1 MLFSKEEYKQRLDK
15 VKKMM
20 QEKGI
25 DLLISHD
32 TNNMN
37 YLTGY
42 DAWSFYYAQCAIVHL
57 DAEEP
62 LCFVRAQDAG
72 GAFITTYLKKEN
84 IIIYDEKYIHT
95 WPTHPYDAL
104 VDLIKNKKWDKINI
118 CLLYTSPSPRDCQ

>member
-1 MLFSKEEYKQRLDK
+1 MLFTKEEYKQRLTK

-42 DAWSFYYAQCAIVHL
+42 DAWSFYYAQCAIVHI
-57 DAEEP
+57 DADEP

-72 GAFITTYLKKEN
+72 GAYIKTYLKDEN
-84 IIIYDEKYIHT
+84 ILVYDEHLRYHFIEFN
-95 WPTHPYDAL
+95 L
-104 VDLIKNKKWDKINI
+104 VNIIRWDRDKIWTNRN
-118 CLLYTSPSPRDCQ
+118 S